1 MICIALPIVM
11 LIFLDYY
18 NMEGFNYRFN
28 GLTNNFEG
36 WSNKFF
42 NQNFSFEVTWKG
54 RMFYP
59 IFLWFLVIESAIGWQ
74 KIADE
79 KPRNR
84 YVILASLICALI
96 PMIYVLATNFF
107 GLDLTLLKTG
117 HAFGIRSVTSNN
129 DPSDFLHLQWPLSF
143 EYIVFAVFFMSAV
156 MLAYKMRGLKIFSI
170 SFALLGG
177 ISVAYMFDTI
187 YPFGVFRP
195 LQEMALPTAATAAAL
210 FDILGYGVM
219 LNFPVRTAESLLP
232 SLTVVMGGKTAS
244 VTVAWACAGVHS
256 LLLYV
261 LIILVFFKK
270 ASISA
275 FRKLSY
281 FIIGFFGTF
290 FVNVLRVFSV
300 IIVILEYGKD
310 AGMRFHNTY
319 GELYSFVW
327 IFLFILLIGCIQR
340 FMLVERTRYAFQRI
354 SSYFGTAKNKFA
366 DRLRTF
372 RGRF

>member
-1 MICIALPIVM
+1 
-11 LIFLDYY
+11 
-18 NMEGFNYRFN
+18 MEGYNYRYN

-36 WSNKFF
+36 WSNTFF

-96 PMIYVLATNFF
+96 PTIYVLATNFF
-107 GLDLTLLKTG
+107 GLDLILLKTG
-117 HAFGIRSVTSNN
+117 HALGIRSVTSSN

-156 MLAYKMRGLKIFSI
+156 MLAYKMRGLKVFSI

-177 ISVAYMFDTI
+177 ISVAYMFDTV

-210 FDILGYGVM
+210 FDILGYGVQ
-219 LNFPVRTAESLLP
+219 LYFPIRTAESLLP
-232 SLTVVMGGKTAS
+232 SLTVAMGGKTAS
-244 VTVAWACAGVHS
+244 VTIAWACAGVHS

-270 ASISA
+270 TSISA

-281 FIIGFFGTF
+281 FIIGLFGTF

-300 IIVILEYGKD
+300 IIVILQYGKD

-319 GELYSFVW
+319 GELYSFIW

-340 FMLVERTRYAFQRI
+340 FMLVERTRYAFHRI
-354 SSYFGTAKNKFA
+354 SSFLGTAKNKFVY
-366 DRLRTF
+366 RLRTF